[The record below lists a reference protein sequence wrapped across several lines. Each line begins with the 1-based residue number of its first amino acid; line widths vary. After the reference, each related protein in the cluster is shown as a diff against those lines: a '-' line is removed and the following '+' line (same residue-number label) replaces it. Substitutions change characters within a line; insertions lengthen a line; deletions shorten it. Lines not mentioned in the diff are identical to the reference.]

1 MELLKLLV
9 IIINYFHFINS
20 AHNSFK
26 NECGPFQG
34 LENSFLI
41 PKKDDCVNTVV
52 ANPNTY
58 TCCYVE
64 GEKNL
69 IKRTACVLIQNNE
82 DERIKLVQDLSEIA
96 TRIKVDCGQ
105 QKVFNSDCG
114 INGKKEKNDCFNDPN
129 TDKCCFVKISSS
141 QFEGQGCKLFD
152 SISLNDIGE
161 AVVAAKTVDADL
173 EVECGSCFLNI
184 NFITYIFMIIFFIYN
199 III

>member
-41 PKKDDCVNTVV
+41 PKKEDCVNTVV

-129 TDKCCFVKISSS
+129 TDKCCFVKISSP
-141 QFEGQGCKLFD
+141 QFEGQGCKKFD
-152 SISLNDIGE
+152 DISLNDIGE
-161 AVVAAKTVDADL
+161 AVVAAKTIDAEL
-173 EVECGSCFLNI
+173 KVECESCFLNI
-184 NFITYIFMIIFFIYN
+184 NLSILILLIFTFLL
-199 III
+199 